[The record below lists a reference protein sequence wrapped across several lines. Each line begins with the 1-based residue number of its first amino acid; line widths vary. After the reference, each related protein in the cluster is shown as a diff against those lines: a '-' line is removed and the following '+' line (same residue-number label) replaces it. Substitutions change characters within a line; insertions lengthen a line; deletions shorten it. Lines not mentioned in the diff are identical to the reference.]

1 MTIQH
6 RSGNSTVEFVL
17 MLSLLTG
24 IGFLI
29 MWLMTDQGS
38 NSGNAIGTGQT
49 AAVTAINND

>member
-6 RSGNSTVEFVL
+6 RSGQSTVEFVL
-17 MLSLLTG
+17 MISILTG
-24 IGFLI
+24 IGLLI

-38 NSGNAIGTGQT
+38 TSSNAIGAGRN